1 MRLIPRT
8 LLRSLAALL
17 FLPVAA
23 QAADDV
29 IVVFDASNSMWG
41 QIEGVAKIE
50 IARDVMSDLI
60 DDWDPATNLGLVVY
74 GHRSTDDCSDIET
87 VVPVGLL
94 DAQAY
99 KSEIEALTPRG
110 RTPLTDAV
118 EHAAEELSYRDNP
131 GTVVLISDGIESC
144 ERDPCALANLLAEQ
158 GIGFTAHVI
167 GFGLG
172 ADEDAQTLA
181 CIAENT
187 GGLFLSAAN
196 ADELT
201 TALSEIRDVVAEQPA
216 EPEPEPEPAPEPEP
230 EPAPEVTLT
239 APPEAT
245 VGTTFEV
252 SWTPT
257 IDGADFIT
265 IVPLGADEGALGNS
279 VRGNQDTPADLQA
292 PAEPGL
298 YEVRYV
304 LNEGRRTLATVEIE
318 IVEAEV
324 TLTAPE
330 VVRATAEFDVSW
342 SNAINGRDFITI
354 VPFGADEGELG
365 ASIRAN
371 QDSPGELEA
380 PEEPGLYE
388 IRYVLNEGRRT
399 IAVVEIEVVAA
410 DAQLNLGVV
419 LEVPETVGAGET
431 FAVSWTQAEAGGDQR
446 VSLARADQADFSW
459 VGVQS
464 AADGPPL
471 EFEAPAEPGFYE
483 VRFLDIDRRAVLSR
497 AIVEVR

>member
-1 MRLIPRT
+1 M
-8 LLRSLAALL
+8 
-17 FLPVAA
+17 
-23 QAADDV
+23 
-29 IVVFDASNSMWG
+29 
-41 QIEGVAKIE
+41 
-50 IARDVMSDLI
+50 
-60 DDWDPATNLGLVVY
+60 
-74 GHRSTDDCSDIET
+74 
-87 VVPVGLL
+87 
-94 DAQAY
+94 
-99 KSEIEALTPRG
+99 
-110 RTPLTDAV
+110 
-118 EHAAEELSYRDNP
+118 
-131 GTVVLISDGIESC
+131 
-144 ERDPCALANLLAEQ
+144 
-158 GIGFTAHVI
+158 
-167 GFGLG
+167 
-172 ADEDAQTLA
+172 
-181 CIAENT
+181 
-187 GGLFLSAAN
+187 
-196 ADELT
+196 
-201 TALSEIRDVVAEQPA
+201 
-216 EPEPEPEPAPEPEP
+216 
-230 EPAPEVTLT
+230 
-239 APPEAT
+239 
-245 VGTTFEV
+245 
-252 SWTPT
+252 
-257 IDGADFIT
+257 
-265 IVPLGADEGALGNS
+265 
-279 VRGNQDTPADLQA
+279 
-292 PAEPGL
+292 
-298 YEVRYV
+298 
-304 LNEGRRTLATVEIE
+304 
-318 IVEAEV
+318 